1 MERDNPVKNN
11 FVKKYMEEFN
21 KPKTH
26 IDRTKKYKAK
36 NVRPVHEIEIDDP
49 YLVEEDIWK

>member
-21 KPKTH
+21 TPKTH
-26 IDRTKKYKAK
+26 IDRTKHYKAK